1 MRYFLDISYKGT
13 SYHGWQFQKNA
24 HTLQAEIENA
34 ISRLLGVQTPI
45 MASGR
50 TDAGVHAKQQIAHFD
65 TVESIDVE
73 KLEFRLNRFFTRD
86 ITINSIVEVKP
97 DAHARFNANERAYE
111 YYINQKKNPFLQEL
125 SYYFPNPL
133 KVELMNEAASKL
145 LGTQDFES
153 FSKVKTEVNNFI
165 CNITKARWQI
175 ENDSLVF
182 HVTANR
188 FLRGMVRALVGT
200 LLEVGLG
207 KLTVEDFI
215 KIIEHKDRTAAGR
228 AVPPKGLFLSK
239 VTYPSSVYSN

>member
-1 MRYFLDISYKGT
+1 VRYFLDISYNGT
-13 SYHGWQFQKNA
+13 SYYGWQIQKSGP
-24 HTLQAEIENA
+24 TVQAEIEHA
-34 ISRLLGVQTPI
+34 LSKLLGEKVGI
-45 MASGR
+45 MGSGR

-65 TVESIDVE
+65 TE
-73 KLEFRLNRFFTRD
+73 KTVDLVWLKFRLNSFLSPNVAVND
-86 ITINSIVEVKP
+86 VVEVNSEAHTRF
-97 DAHARFNANERAYE
+97 DAIERSYE
-111 YYINQKKNPFLQEL
+111 YYIHQQKSPFVQEL
-125 SYYFPNPL
+125 SYYFPKPL
-133 KVELMNEAASKL
+133 NIDLMNEAASKL

-153 FSKVKTEVNNFI
+153 FSRIKTEVNNFI
-165 CNITKARWQI
+165 CNITKAHWKM

-215 KIIEHKDRTAAGR
+215 KIIERKDRTAAGR

>member
-34 ISRLLGVQTPI
+34 ISRLLGVKTPI

-73 KLEFRLNRFFTRD
+73 KLEFRLNRFFARD

-97 DAHARFNANERAYE
+97 DAHARFNANGRAYE
-111 YYINQKKNPFLQEL
+111 YYINQKKNPFLQEV

-133 KVELMNEAASKL
+133 NVELMNEAASKL

-165 CNITKARWQI
+165 CNITKAHWQI

-200 LLEVGLG
+200 LLEVGLE
-207 KLTVEDFI
+207 KMAVEDFI
-215 KIIEHKDRTAAGR
+215 KIIERKDRTAAGR

>member
-73 KLEFRLNRFFTRD
+73 KLEFRLNRFFARD

-111 YYINQKKNPFLQEL
+111 YYINQKKNPFLQEV
-125 SYYFPNPL
+125 SYYFSNPL
-133 KVELMNEAASKL
+133 NVELMNEAASKL
-145 LGTQDFES
+145 VGIQDFES

-165 CNITKARWQI
+165 CNITKAHWQI

-200 LLEVGLG
+200 LLEVGLE
-207 KLTVEDFI
+207 KMTVEDFI
-215 KIIEHKDRTAAGR
+215 KIIEQKDRTAAGR

-239 VTYPSSVYSN
+239 VSYPSSVYSN